1 MIDFHA
7 PRLPEPVPEDQPYV
21 ISVLGDDEQPNWIQ
35 IVGHYP
41 GVPALCGVPSGDAD
55 YCVGLVEN
63 VDCPR
68 CREQIAETFADWG
81 MGLRAVANS
90 VLQAASAAMARK
102 HVRRFSTLEGVLD
115 AAAPWIPR
123 ELLRGMLGDDGPA
136 PEGRCFDL
144 AFVRSGESPLLH
156 GHWCVLPP
164 VAYLTP
170 HGVATDVRLVI
181 ICEDNARRV
190 RRFLRSRPLVPTA
203 S

>member
-21 ISVLGDDEQPNWIQ
+21 VAVLGDSEQPRWVK

-41 GVPALCGVPSGDAD
+41 GVPALCGVPSGDED
-55 YCVGLVEN
+55 YSVGRVEN

-81 MGLRAVANS
+81 MGLGAVANG
-90 VLQAASAAMARK
+90 VLQAASAAMARQ
-102 HVRRFSTLEGVLD
+102 HVRRFLTLEGVLD
-115 AAAPWIPR
+115 AAASWIPR
-123 ELLRGMLGDDGPA
+123 ELLRGMLGDDGPT

-156 GHWCVLPP
+156 GQWCVLPP

-170 HGVATDVRLVI
+170 HGVAADVRLVV
-181 ICEDNARRV
+181 ICEDNTRRV
-190 RRFLRSRPLVPTA
+190 RRFLRGRPARTSA
-203 S
+203 